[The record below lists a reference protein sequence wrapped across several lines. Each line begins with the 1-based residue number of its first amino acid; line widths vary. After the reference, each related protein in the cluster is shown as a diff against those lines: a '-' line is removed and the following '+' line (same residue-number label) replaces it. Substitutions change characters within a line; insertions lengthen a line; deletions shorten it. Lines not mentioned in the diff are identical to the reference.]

1 MIATLVLFR
10 DEARRWTREALVEAF
25 EGSAPLYRGM
35 AGLRSKAYLI
45 DEERGEFGGFY
56 VWESR
61 EQMAAVQ
68 QSDRWRASVRERY
81 GIEPSVRVFEV
92 PLTIDNVDR
101 RGG

>member
-68 QSDRWRASVRERY
+68 QTDRWRASVRERY
-81 GIEPSVRVFEV
+81 GIEPSVRVFAV
-92 PLTIDNVDR
+92 PLTIDNVGG